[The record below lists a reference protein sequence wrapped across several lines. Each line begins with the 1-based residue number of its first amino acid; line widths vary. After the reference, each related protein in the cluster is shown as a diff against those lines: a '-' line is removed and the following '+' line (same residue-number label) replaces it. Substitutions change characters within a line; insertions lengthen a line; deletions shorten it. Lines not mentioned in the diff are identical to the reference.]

1 MTKTITTKID
11 DITYEKLVNSCN
23 ESNENKCQY
32 LNRIVKE
39 NLDSKNIDD
48 SKVEST
54 KKNDRSNNSVKVTKS
69 GDGTWIGTNGVTVTE
84 IIK

>member
-11 DITYEKLVNSCN
+11 DVTYEKLVNSCN

-39 NLDSKNIDD
+39 SLDSKNMSD
-48 SKVEST
+48 SVVEPIGY
-54 KKNDRSNNSVKVTKS
+54 DRSNELIKITKS
-69 GDGTWIGTNGVTVTE
+69 GDGTWIGTNGVTITE
-84 IIK
+84 ITE